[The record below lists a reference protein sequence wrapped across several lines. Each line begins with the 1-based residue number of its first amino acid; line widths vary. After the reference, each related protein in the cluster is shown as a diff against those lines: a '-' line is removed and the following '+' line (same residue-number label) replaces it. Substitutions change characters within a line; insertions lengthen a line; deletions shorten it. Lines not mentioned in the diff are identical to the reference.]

1 MLPFLHMPNIFTQGK
16 ISCYF
21 KQIDFSGG
29 CCKNIIAGRACLGQN
44 NVSSGKL
51 DFGVFLTPLLCSEA
65 DLHQHWSYPACQGFR
80 SVMERTWSLGRW
92 GHPWLIP

>member
-44 NVSSGKL
+44 NVS
-51 DFGVFLTPLLCSEA
+51 
-65 DLHQHWSYPACQGFR
+65 
-80 SVMERTWSLGRW
+80 
-92 GHPWLIP
+92 